1 MVNLYENL
9 GKSTDS
15 PLETAGVGFDTASV
29 SLEPGHGTVKRGTVL
44 YRKSGA
50 LYAPAAAANIDSA
63 NQLAVLREDVNTDE
77 SATVAALGDVI
88 VAGGLLAEYVL
99 LADGSKLTAAQA
111 LILRQ
116 QGIVLKP
123 YDALDG
129 SAPVADNTA
138 TVSVTVTND
147 GHGTGSASPASGTKG
162 TEVTL
167 TATPGEG
174 YELDAWEV
182 VSGGVE
188 IVDDKFTIGDEAVT
202 VKATFKATT

>member
-63 NQLAVLREDVNTDE
+63 NQLVVLREDVDTDA

-99 LADGSKLTAAQA
+99 LSDGSKLTAAQA

-123 YDALDG
+123 FDALDG
-129 SAPVADNTA
+129 TAPIADNTA

-182 VSGGVE
+182 VSGGVTVE
-188 IVDDKFTIGDEAVT
+188 DNKFTIGDQAVT